1 MLSVSDK
8 TMTRTFKVYVPLK
21 GFRYSGDSIELA
33 PGLKIDRFT
42 KPASFDD
49 LRKFVSDD
57 EWEDAINSSY
67 WLLYEWNEG
76 DQNTTSETMNLVLL
90 SLWLVKPSRVEARL
104 KFKVGKNGSEGESG
118 RNRILD
124 RMQWIAEEE
133 NEVFSKEDI
142 LTASAYYSAFRNV
155 YKSRGRLSNAM
166 VLTLNGC
173 WSNFWQAALISHA
186 AAVEAILTYSKKPGL
201 TRRLALSY
209 ACLTEKER
217 PNRDN
222 AYQQFV
228 ELYSI
233 RSDAIHGRVHNL
245 EEYERLPSL
254 SRFQNLLRN
263 LWRNVLSNNTTI
275 FELDKTD
282 EEREIFLCELANG
295 YTAPNRQGR

>member
-1 MLSVSDK
+1 
-8 TMTRTFKVYVPLK
+8 MTRAFEVYVPLK
-21 GFRYSGDSIELA
+21 GFRYSGDNIELA
-33 PGLKIDRFT
+33 PGLKIARLT
-42 KPASFDD
+42 KPASFND
-49 LRKFVSDD
+49 LKKFVSDD
-57 EWEDAINSSY
+57 EWEDAINASY
-67 WLLYEWNEG
+67 WLLYEWNDG
-76 DQNTTSETMNLVLL
+76 NLNTTSEIMNLVLL
-90 SLWLVKPSRVEARL
+90 SLWLVKPNRVEVRL

-133 NEVFSKEDI
+133 NEDFSEEDI
-142 LTASAYYSAFRNV
+142 LAASAYYSAFRNV

-173 WSNFWQAALISHA
+173 CAHFWQAALISHA

-201 TRRLALSY
+201 TRRLAFSY

-217 PNRDN
+217 INRDE
-222 AYQQFV
+222 AYQKFV

-233 RSDAIHGRVHNL
+233 RSDAIHGRVHNIG
-245 EEYERLPSL
+245 EYERLPSL

-263 LWRNVLSNNTTI
+263 LWSNILSDNTTI
-275 FELDKTD
+275 VELDKTD

-295 YTAPNRQGR
+295 YTAPNL